1 MIKTRISLQSILLAS
16 YLLLIF
22 AMIFN
27 VTFDLI
33 DWQKNEILPAS
44 ICLIIFIICFISGI
58 FNVFYCK
65 KINKKLVWT
74 FMFYLFLPFS
84 VPLIILETKYK
95 VKINNEN
102 DLQQVK
108 QSDFIWKFLIIT
120 TILQVVSLFLI
131 ISGVIIFFQVN
142 ASDLNLIGWFFLI
155 IVILMLI
162 GLASS
167 WAYFLTNK
175 KVFKIMMIFNLQF
188 GWPLFFLNFI
198 ITNNNRENKNNI
210 ELKRLEN

>member
-65 KINKKLVWT
+65 KN
-74 FMFYLFLPFS
+74 
-84 VPLIILETKYK
+84 
-95 VKINNEN
+95 
-102 DLQQVK
+102 Q
-108 QSDFIWKFLIIT
+108 
-120 TILQVVSLFLI
+120 
-131 ISGVIIFFQVN
+131 
-142 ASDLNLIGWFFLI
+142 
-155 IVILMLI
+155 
-162 GLASS
+162 
-167 WAYFLTNK
+167 
-175 KVFKIMMIFNLQF
+175 
-188 GWPLFFLNFI
+188 
-198 ITNNNRENKNNI
+198 
-210 ELKRLEN
+210 